1 MQVGDLVR
9 DNKSRYGVVTE
20 IKNVFKPYIQQVK
33 KMSRIFV
40 QGQHIWYFA
49 DDLEVINASR

>member
-40 QGQHIWYFA
+40 QGQYMWYFA
-49 DDLEVINASR
+49 EDLEVINENR

>member
-40 QGQHIWYFA
+40 QGQYMWYFA
-49 DDLEVINASR
+49 EDLEVINEGR